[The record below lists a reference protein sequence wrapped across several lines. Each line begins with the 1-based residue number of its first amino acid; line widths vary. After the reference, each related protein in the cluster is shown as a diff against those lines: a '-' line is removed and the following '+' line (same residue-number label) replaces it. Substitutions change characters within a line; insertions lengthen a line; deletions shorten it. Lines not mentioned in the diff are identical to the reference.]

1 MSRLGSGSLYC
12 TGAALCNQILCCSV
26 DVLNFYALHLNVT
39 SRLSYSRRKESLT
52 YLLSTPARGLD
63 RVGSTGQWQCQFS
76 NCCFKNVAEDCLS
89 RIFAARCYA

>member
-1 MSRLGSGSLYC
+1 VSRLGSGSLYC

-52 YLLSTPARGLD
+52 YLRTYLLTYLL
-63 RVGSTGQWQCQFS
+63 T
-76 NCCFKNVAEDCLS
+76 LLT
-89 RIFAARCYA
+89 YLLTYLLT